1 MVRRRAYAER
11 IEPSMGEVTSR
22 VLRSLGVR
30 RFLAAFLHE
39 DQSGTQV
46 PHSKIRPPAL
56 PSVDLHLF
64 FLFSLVVLR
73 QFRGDGRRRRGR
85 VGLHLQ
91 RHLLLLSVHRQHQG
105 VRPGHQGLPR
115 LGRAALAT
123 ATAADQR
130 VYNFSAGPA
139 VLPVPV
145 LEQAR
150 DEMLCLPGVGASI
163 LEISHRSAA
172 FTAIIE
178 AAEANIRKLLGV
190 PEDYA
195 VLFLQG
201 GGRLQFWM
209 TAANLIALDHP
220 DASGVYNVGG
230 GKATTVLEFARL
242 MCKEFP
248 SATEPAVTGEF
259 RVGDTRH
266 TVSDIRRLGL
276 LGWVPR
282 YSVED
287 NVRQYLDW
295 FREQP
300 VDGEWLASAD
310 AEMAR
315 SQVVR
320 RTSR

>member
-1 MVRRRAYAER
+1 MVSRLITEDVAAPGTAYGVSKHA
-11 IEPSMGEVTSR
+11 IEQLAR
-22 VLRSLGVR
+22 VLGERYGLPTACMRYTYVQGPRNSPFNAYSGIAR
-30 RFLAAFLHE
+30 RFALALRSGRAPVCYE
-39 DQSGTQV
+39 DGG
-46 PHSKIRPPAL
+46 
-56 PSVDLHLF
+56 
-64 FLFSLVVLR
+64 
-73 QFRGDGRRRRGR
+73 QFRDF
-85 VGLHLQ
+85 VN
-91 RHLLLLSVHRQHQG
+91 V
-105 VRPGHQGLPR
+105 
-115 LGRAALAT
+115 
-123 ATAADQR
+123 AD
-130 VYNFSAGPA
+130 V
-139 VLPVPV
+139 
-145 LEQAR
+145 
-150 DEMLCLPGVGASI
+150 
-163 LEISHRSAA
+163 
-172 FTAIIE
+172 
-178 AAEANIRKLLGV
+178 
-190 PEDYA
+190 
-195 VLFLQG
+195 
-201 GGRLQFWM
+201 